1 MKKNYNYMK
10 TKSSISEID
19 GDRLTTQ
26 NASNKALFRKLFL
39 ILILGLLFLSV
50 VKSQTIMS
58 FEIGLQSMDASSAA
72 HLKSLAADI
81 NPNIYL
87 GNGELKTFGQG
98 LPLVAI
104 CDGSSVNMLYGND
117 PALSQVE
124 LITITVNSANELPS
138 VIELSRMQG
147 LTNLKYLLVVFAYD
161 VCGGKSEGC
170 LESKLNGIIQADSSP
185 VNVFYKLSIPE

>member
-1 MKKNYNYMK
+1 MKKNYNYIK

-19 GDRLTTQ
+19 GYGLTTQ
-26 NASNKALFRKLFL
+26 NASNQALFRKMFLFL
-39 ILILGLLFLSV
+39 IFGLLCLPV
-50 VKSQTIMS
+50 LKAQTIMG
-58 FEIGLQSMDASSAA
+58 FESGLQSMEAASAA
-72 HLKSLAADI
+72 HLQSLAADI
-81 NPNIYL
+81 NPNVYL
-87 GNGELKTFGQG
+87 AHGEFTTNGEGA
-98 LPLVAI
+98 PLVAI